1 MRRIL
6 ALDQS
11 SHTTGYAIFIEGQ
24 LETFGHL
31 TLKDENIGVR
41 LMKLK
46 YFVKELID
54 KYNITEVVIEDIQ
67 LQSNV
72 SNNVATF
79 KVLAEVFGV
88 IYELITEMDTKFS
101 AILASVWKSKLKIK
115 SRQRQQQ
122 KQEAQQLVANVYNKK
137 ATQDEADAICIGMCY
152 LISDNIEEDIKDYDW
167 SE

>member
-31 TLKDENIGVR
+31 TLKDEDIGIR

-54 KYNITEVVIEDIQ
+54 KYNITEVIIEDIQ

-88 IYELITEMDTKFS
+88 IYELITEMDIKFS

-115 SRQRQQQ
+115 SR
-122 KQEAQQLVANVYNKK
+122 
-137 ATQDEADAICIGMCY
+137 
-152 LISDNIEEDIKDYDW
+152 
-167 SE
+167 

>member
-24 LETFGHL
+24 LEAYGHL
-31 TLKDENIGVR
+31 TLKDEDTGIR

-46 YFVKELID
+46 YFIKELVD

-79 KVLAEVFGV
+79 KILAEVFGV
-88 IYELITEMDTKFS
+88 IYELITEMDIKFS

-122 KQEAQQLVANVYNKK
+122 KQEAQQLVANIYNKK
-137 ATQDEADAICIGMCY
+137 ATQDESDAICIGMCY
-152 LISDNIEEDIKDYDW
+152 LISDNVEEDVKDYDW